1 MADGLYD
8 CLIVGGGPAGSSA
21 ALVLGRSRRRVL
33 LIDAGRPR
41 NARETE
47 MRGFIGQEG
56 RAPQAFRSDVA
67 RELEAYPGIERR
79 FGEATDAAIENGVF
93 RLGFGQGEEARGR
106 RLILATG
113 VTHEFP
119 AISGFE
125 ALFGERIWTCP
136 YCHGW
141 EHRDEP
147 LAVLAQG
154 PGAAGF
160 AVEIAQWT
168 RDVVLFTNGG
178 PTLPE
183 DDRVRLA
190 GAAIRSEERPLRA
203 IEPVGG
209 ATAVRIVFTDG
220 DAIVR
225 SGLFVR
231 LPGVQASPLVER
243 LGCDLTA
250 RGTAATGPYERTN
263 VPGLYVAGDASRR
276 VQFAIVAAA
285 EGAMAAFA
293 VNAELAEENEARR
306 AAPV

>member
-1 MADGLYD
+1 MADGIYD

-21 ALVLGRSRRRVL
+21 ALVLGRCRRRVL
-33 LIDAGRPR
+33 LVDAARPR

-56 RAPQAFRSDVA
+56 RPPEAFRAAVA
-67 RELEAYPGIERR
+67 EELEAYPGIRRR
-79 FGEATDAAIENGVF
+79 FGEATDAALQNGIF
-93 RLGFGQGEEARGR
+93 RLAFLQGEEALGR

-113 VTHEFP
+113 LTHDFP
-119 AISGFE
+119 PIDGFE

-147 LAVLAQG
+147 LAVLAEG
-154 PGAAGF
+154 AGAAGF
-160 AVEIAQWT
+160 AVEIALWS
-168 RDVVLFTNGG
+168 RDVMLLTNAGPALSAADRARLGG
-178 PTLPE
+178 
-183 DDRVRLA
+183 A
-190 GAAIRSEERPLRA
+190 GVSLDERPVRA
-203 IEPVGG
+203 VEPVGAG
-209 ATAVRIVFTDG
+209 DVRIVFADG
-220 DAIVR
+220 AATVR

-231 LPGVQASPLVER
+231 LPGLQASPLIER

-276 VQFAIVAAA
+276 VQFAVVAAA

-293 VNAELAEENEARR
+293 INAELLEEDEARR
-306 AAPV
+306 RGPA